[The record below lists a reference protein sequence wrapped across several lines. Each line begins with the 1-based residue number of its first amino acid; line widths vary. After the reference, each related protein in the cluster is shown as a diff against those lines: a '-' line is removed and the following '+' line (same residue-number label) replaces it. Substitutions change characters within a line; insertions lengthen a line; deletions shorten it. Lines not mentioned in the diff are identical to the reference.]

1 MKVIVC
7 GAGQVGFS
15 IARYLAQEDNDV
27 TVIDQSQE
35 LTRKIADMLD
45 VKTVRGFAS
54 HPEILEQ
61 AGANDTDMLIA
72 VTQADEVNMIACQ
85 VGHSLF
91 NITTKIARVRQQG
104 YLDPKWANLYTRDHM
119 PIDVIISPEREV
131 AEAIARRLR
140 MPGAFDLI
148 SLVDDKVKLAGV
160 RLNGNCPVINTP
172 LRQLTQLFPDL
183 NVMILGIVRGNDAI
197 APSDDEQLIEGDEIY
212 FVSDSQHLE
221 RAMTAF
227 GHEEREAR
235 RIIVFGGGNIG
246 QFLTQ
251 QIEAEN
257 TSVNIKIIEKDKQ
270 RAEIAARNLKRSVVL
285 QGDVL
290 DSAILEEANV
300 STAETVVSVTNDDET
315 NILSSLLAKRLGC
328 ARAITLINSETYSS
342 LTPSLG
348 IDVVV
353 SPRHITVSTILQHVR
368 RGRIHSVHTLRD
380 GFGELI
386 EAEALETSPLVG
398 QPLGDSDLP
407 DGVIVGAVVHDDEVI
422 IPRSSTIVH
431 AGDRV
436 VMFVP
441 SKAVRDVEKMFAVQL
456 EFF

>member
-27 TVIDQSQE
+27 TVVDSSTQ
-35 LTRKIADMLD
+35 LTRKIADTLD
-45 VKTVRGFAS
+45 IKTVNGFAS
-54 HPEILEQ
+54 HPDILEQ
-61 AGANDTDMLIA
+61 AGAADADMLIA
-72 VTQADEVNMIACQ
+72 VTQSDEVNMIACQ

-104 YLDPKWANLYTRDHM
+104 YLEAKWANLFSRDHI

-131 AEAIARRLR
+131 ASAIARRLR

-148 SLVDDKVKLAGV
+148 SLVDDMVNLAGV
-160 RLNGNCPVINTP
+160 RLNADCPVVNTP

-183 NVMILGIVRGNDAI
+183 NVRIVGIVRDATPV
-197 APSDDEQLIEGDEIY
+197 APLGDEQLMPGDEVY
-212 FVSDSQHLE
+212 FVCDHEHLD
-221 RAMTAF
+221 RAMAAF

-235 RIIVFGGGNIG
+235 RIVVFGGGNIG

-257 TSVNIKIIEKDKQ
+257 PSVNIKIIEKDKT

-285 QGDVL
+285 LGDVL
-290 DSAILEEANV
+290 DSDILEEANV
-300 STAETVVSVTNDDET
+300 ASAEAVVSVTNDDET
-315 NILSSLLAKRLGC
+315 NILAALLAKRKGS
-328 ARAITLINSETYSS
+328 ARAITLVNSEAYAP
-342 LTPSLG
+342 LTPDLG

-368 RGRIHSVHTLRD
+368 RGRIHSVHALRD

-398 QPLGDSDLP
+398 QPLGESDLP
-407 DGVIVGAVVHDDEVI
+407 DGVLVGAVVHEGEVI
-422 IPRSSTIVH
+422 IPRSSTVIH
-431 AGDRV
+431 TGDRV
-436 VMFVP
+436 VLLAP
-441 SKAVRDVEKMFAVQL
+441 ADAVRQVEKMFAVQL

>member
-7 GAGQVGFS
+7 GAGQVGYS

-27 TVIDQSQE
+27 TVVDQSQQ
-35 LTRKIADMLD
+35 LTRKIADTLD
-45 VKTVRGFAS
+45 IKTVNGFAS
-54 HPEILEQ
+54 HPDILEQ
-61 AGANDTDMLIA
+61 AGAADADMLIA
-72 VTQADEVNMIACQ
+72 VTQSDEVNMIACQ

-104 YLDPKWANLYTRDHM
+104 YLEPKWANLFTRDHM

-131 AEAIARRLR
+131 ASAIARRLR

-148 SLVDDKVKLAGV
+148 SLVGDLVKLVGV
-160 RLNGNCPVINTP
+160 RLNADCPVVNTP

-183 NVMILGIVRGNDAI
+183 NVRIVGIVRAGD
-197 APSDDEQLIEGDEIY
+197 PVSPVGDEQLMPGDEVY
-212 FVSDSQHLE
+212 FVCDHEHLD
-221 RAMTAF
+221 RAMAAF

-235 RIIVFGGGNIG
+235 RIVVFGGGNIG

-257 TSVNIKIIEKDKQ
+257 PSVNIKIIEKDKTH
-270 RAEIAARNLKRSVVL
+270 AEIAARNLKRSVVL
-285 QGDVL
+285 LGDVL
-290 DSAILEEANV
+290 DSDILEEANV
-300 STAETVVSVTNDDET
+300 SAAEAVVAVTNDDET
-315 NILSSLLAKRLGC
+315 NILAALLAKRQGS
-328 ARAITLINSETYSS
+328 ARAITLVNSEAYAP
-342 LTPSLG
+342 LVPDLG

-398 QPLGDSDLP
+398 QPLGESDLP
-407 DGVIVGAVVHDDEVI
+407 DGVLVGAVVHDGEVI
-422 IPRSSTIVH
+422 IPRSSTVIQT
-431 AGDRV
+431 GDRV
-436 VMFVP
+436 VLLAP
-441 SKAVRDVEKMFAVQL
+441 AEAVRQVEKMFAVQL

>member
-27 TVIDQSQE
+27 TVIDQSQQ
-35 LTRKIADMLD
+35 LTRKISDTLD
-45 VKTVRGFAS
+45 IKTVNGFAS

-61 AGANDTDMLIA
+61 AGADAADMLIA
-72 VTQADEVNMIACQ
+72 VTHADEVNMIACQ
-85 VGHSLF
+85 IGHSLF

-104 YLDPKWANLYTRDHM
+104 YLEPKWANLYSRDHM

-131 AEAIARRLR
+131 AGAIARRLR

-148 SLVDDKVKLAGV
+148 SLVGDRVKLAGV
-160 RLNGNCPVINTP
+160 RLHADCPVVNTP
-172 LRQLTQLFPDL
+172 LRQLTQLFPEL
-183 NVMILGIVRGNDAI
+183 NVRIVGIVRAGVSL
-197 APSDDEQLIEGDEIY
+197 PPVGDEQLMPGDEVY
-212 FVSDSQHLE
+212 FVSDSDHLD

-235 RIIVFGGGNIG
+235 RIVVFGGGNIG

-257 TSVNIKIIEKDKQ
+257 PSVNIKIVEKDKS

-290 DSAILEEANV
+290 DSEILTEANV
-300 STAETVVSVTNDDET
+300 ASAEAVVSVTNDDET
-315 NILSSLLAKRLGC
+315 NILSALLAKRQGS
-328 ARAITLINSETYSS
+328 ARAICLVNSETYAP
-342 LTPSLG
+342 LTPDLG

-398 QPLGDSDLP
+398 QPLGESDLP
-407 DGVIVGAVVHDDEVI
+407 EGVLVGAVVHDGEVV
-422 IPRSSTIVH
+422 IPRASTVIQT
-431 AGDRV
+431 GDRV
-436 VMFVP
+436 VLFAP
-441 SKAVRDVEKMFAVQL
+441 AESVRQVEKMFAVQL

>member
-27 TVIDQSQE
+27 TVVDQSQQ
-35 LTRKIADMLD
+35 LTRKIADTLD
-45 VKTVRGFAS
+45 IKTVNGFAS
-54 HPEILEQ
+54 HPDILGQ
-61 AGANDTDMLIA
+61 AGATDADMLIA
-72 VTQADEVNMIACQ
+72 VTQSDEVNMIACQ

-104 YLDPKWANLYTRDHM
+104 YLEPKWANLFSRDHM

-131 AEAIARRLR
+131 ASAIARRLR

-148 SLVDDKVKLAGV
+148 SLVGDLVKLVGV
-160 RLNGNCPVINTP
+160 RLKDDCPVVNTP

-183 NVMILGIVRGNDAI
+183 NVRIVGIVRDATPV
-197 APSDDEQLIEGDEIY
+197 APLGDEQLMPGDEVY
-212 FVSDSQHLE
+212 FVCDHEHLD
-221 RAMTAF
+221 RAMAAF

-235 RIIVFGGGNIG
+235 RIVVFGGGNIG

-257 TSVNIKIIEKDKQ
+257 PSVNIKIIEKDKTN
-270 RAEIAARNLKRSVVL
+270 AEIAARNLKRSVVL
-285 QGDVL
+285 LGDVL
-290 DSAILEEANV
+290 DSDILDEANV
-300 STAETVVSVTNDDET
+300 ASAEAVVSVTNDDET
-315 NILSSLLAKRLGC
+315 NILSALLAKRKGS
-328 ARAITLINSETYSS
+328 ARAITLVNSEAYAP
-342 LTPSLG
+342 LTPDLG

-368 RGRIHSVHTLRD
+368 RGRIHSVHALRD

-398 QPLGDSDLP
+398 QPLGESDLP
-407 DGVIVGAVVHDDEVI
+407 DGVLVGAVVHDGKVI
-422 IPRSSTIVH
+422 IPRSSTVIH

-436 VMFVP
+436 VLLAP
-441 SKAVRDVEKMFAVQL
+441 ADAVRQVEKMFAVQL

>member
-7 GAGQVGFS
+7 GAGQVGYS

-27 TVIDQSQE
+27 TVVDQSQQ
-35 LTRKIADMLD
+35 LTRKIADTLD
-45 VKTVRGFAS
+45 IKTVNGFAS
-54 HPEILEQ
+54 HPDILEQ
-61 AGANDTDMLIA
+61 AGAADADMLIA
-72 VTQADEVNMIACQ
+72 VTQSDEVNMIACQ

-104 YLDPKWANLYTRDHM
+104 YLEPKWANLFTRDHM

-131 AEAIARRLR
+131 ASAIARRLR

-148 SLVDDKVKLAGV
+148 SLVGDLVKLVGV
-160 RLNGNCPVINTP
+160 RLNADCPVVNTP

-183 NVMILGIVRGNDAI
+183 NVRIVGIVRAGD
-197 APSDDEQLIEGDEIY
+197 PVSPVGDEQLMPGDEVY
-212 FVSDSQHLE
+212 FVCDHEHLD
-221 RAMTAF
+221 RAMAAF

-235 RIIVFGGGNIG
+235 RIVVFGGGNIG

-257 TSVNIKIIEKDKQ
+257 PSVNIKIIEKDKT

-285 QGDVL
+285 LGDVL
-290 DSAILEEANV
+290 DSDILEEANV
-300 STAETVVSVTNDDET
+300 SAAEAVVAVTNDDET
-315 NILSSLLAKRLGC
+315 NILAALLAKRQGS
-328 ARAITLINSETYSS
+328 ARAITLVNSESYAP
-342 LTPSLG
+342 LVPDLG

-398 QPLGDSDLP
+398 QPLGESDLP
-407 DGVIVGAVVHDDEVI
+407 DGVLVGAVVHDGEVI
-422 IPRSSTIVH
+422 IPRSSTVIQT
-431 AGDRV
+431 GDRV
-436 VMFVP
+436 VLLAP
-441 SKAVRDVEKMFAVQL
+441 AEAVRQVEKMFAVQL

>member
-27 TVIDQSQE
+27 TVIDSSAQ
-35 LTRKIADMLD
+35 LTRKIADTLD
-45 VKTVRGFAS
+45 IKTVNGFAS
-54 HPEILEQ
+54 HPDILEQ
-61 AGANDTDMLIA
+61 AGATDADMLIA
-72 VTQADEVNMIACQ
+72 VTQSDEVNMIACQ

-104 YLDPKWANLYTRDHM
+104 YLEPKWANLFSRDHM

-131 AEAIARRLR
+131 ASAIARRLR

-148 SLVDDKVKLAGV
+148 SLVGDMVKLVGV
-160 RLNGNCPVINTP
+160 RLNADCPVVNTP

-183 NVMILGIVRGNDAI
+183 NVRIVGIVRDATPV
-197 APSDDEQLIEGDEIY
+197 APLGDEQLMPADEVY
-212 FVSDSQHLE
+212 FVCDHEHLD
-221 RAMTAF
+221 RAMAAF

-235 RIIVFGGGNIG
+235 RIVVFGGGNIG

-257 TSVNIKIIEKDKQ
+257 PSVNIKIIERDKTH
-270 RAEIAARNLKRSVVL
+270 AEIAARNLKRSVVL

-290 DSAILEEANV
+290 DSDILEEANV
-300 STAETVVSVTNDDET
+300 ASAEAVVSVTNDDET
-315 NILSSLLAKRLGC
+315 NILAALLAKRKGS
-328 ARAITLINSETYSS
+328 ARAITLVNSEAYAP
-342 LTPSLG
+342 LMPDLG

-368 RGRIHSVHTLRD
+368 RGRIHSVHALRD

-398 QPLGDSDLP
+398 QPLGESDLP
-407 DGVIVGAVVHDDEVI
+407 DGVLVGAVVHEGKVI
-422 IPRSSTIVH
+422 IPRSSTVIH

-436 VMFVP
+436 VLLAP
-441 SKAVRDVEKMFAVQL
+441 ADAVRQVEKMFAVQL

>member
-7 GAGQVGFS
+7 GAGQVGYS
-15 IARYLAQEDNDV
+15 IARYLSQEDNDV
-27 TVIDQSQE
+27 TVVDQSQQ
-35 LTRKIADMLD
+35 LTRKIADTLD
-45 VKTVRGFAS
+45 IKTVNGFAS
-54 HPEILEQ
+54 HPDILEQ
-61 AGANDTDMLIA
+61 AGAADADMLIA
-72 VTQADEVNMIACQ
+72 VTQSDEVNMIACQ

-104 YLDPKWANLYTRDHM
+104 YLEPKWANLFTRDHM

-131 AEAIARRLR
+131 ASAIARRLR

-148 SLVDDKVKLAGV
+148 SLVGDLVKLVGV
-160 RLNGNCPVINTP
+160 RLNADCPVVNTP

-183 NVMILGIVRGNDAI
+183 NVRIVGIVRAGD
-197 APSDDEQLIEGDEIY
+197 PVSPVGDEQLMPGDEVY
-212 FVSDSQHLE
+212 FVCDHEHLD
-221 RAMTAF
+221 RAMAAF

-235 RIIVFGGGNIG
+235 RIVVFGGGNIG

-257 TSVNIKIIEKDKQ
+257 PSVNIKIIEIDKAH
-270 RAEIAARNLKRSVVL
+270 AEIAARNLKRSVVL
-285 QGDVL
+285 LGDVL
-290 DSAILEEANV
+290 DSDILEEANV
-300 STAETVVSVTNDDET
+300 SAAEAVVAVTNDDET
-315 NILSSLLAKRLGC
+315 NILAALLAKRQGS
-328 ARAITLINSETYSS
+328 ARAITLVNSEAYAP
-342 LTPSLG
+342 LVPDLG

-398 QPLGDSDLP
+398 QPLGESDLP
-407 DGVIVGAVVHDDEVI
+407 DGVLVGAVVHDGEVI
-422 IPRSSTIVH
+422 IPRSSTVIQT
-431 AGDRV
+431 GDRV
-436 VMFVP
+436 VLLAP
-441 SKAVRDVEKMFAVQL
+441 AEAVRQVEKMFAVQL

>member
-27 TVIDQSQE
+27 TVVDSSSQ
-35 LTRKIADMLD
+35 LTRKIADTLD
-45 VKTVRGFAS
+45 IKTVNGFAS
-54 HPEILEQ
+54 HPDILEQ
-61 AGANDTDMLIA
+61 AGAADADMLIA
-72 VTQADEVNMIACQ
+72 VTQSDEVNMIACQ

-104 YLDPKWANLYTRDHM
+104 YLEPKWVNLFSRDHI

-131 AEAIARRLR
+131 ASAIARRLR

-148 SLVDDKVKLAGV
+148 SLVGDLVKLAGV
-160 RLNGNCPVINTP
+160 RLNADCPVVNTP

-183 NVMILGIVRGNDAI
+183 NVRIVGIVRDATPV
-197 APSDDEQLIEGDEIY
+197 APLGEEQLMPGDEVY
-212 FVSDSQHLE
+212 FVCDHEHLD
-221 RAMTAF
+221 RAMAAF

-235 RIIVFGGGNIG
+235 RIVVFGGGNIG
-246 QFLTQ
+246 LFLTQ

-257 TSVNIKIIEKDKQ
+257 PSVNIKIIEKDKS

-285 QGDVL
+285 LGDVL
-290 DSAILEEANV
+290 ESDILEEANV
-300 STAETVVSVTNDDET
+300 SSAEAVVSVTNDDET
-315 NILSSLLAKRLGC
+315 NILAALLAKRKGS
-328 ARAITLINSETYSS
+328 ARAIALINSEAYAP
-342 LTPSLG
+342 LTPDLG

-368 RGRIHSVHTLRD
+368 RGRIHSVHALRD

-398 QPLGDSDLP
+398 QPLGESDLP
-407 DGVIVGAVVHDDEVI
+407 DGVLVGAVVHEGEVI
-422 IPRSSTIVH
+422 IPRSSTVIH
-431 AGDRV
+431 TGDRV
-436 VMFVP
+436 VLLAP
-441 SKAVRDVEKMFAVQL
+441 AEAVRQVEKMFAVQL

>member
-27 TVIDQSQE
+27 TVVDSSTQ
-35 LTRKIADMLD
+35 LTRKIADTLD
-45 VKTVRGFAS
+45 IKTVNGFAS
-54 HPEILEQ
+54 HPDILEQ
-61 AGANDTDMLIA
+61 AGAADADMLIA
-72 VTQADEVNMIACQ
+72 VPQSDEVNMIACQ

-104 YLDPKWANLYTRDHM
+104 YLEAKWANLFSRDHM

-131 AEAIARRLR
+131 ASAIARRLR

-148 SLVDDKVKLAGV
+148 SLVGDLVKLAGV
-160 RLNGNCPVINTP
+160 RLNSDCPVLNTP

-183 NVMILGIVRGNDAI
+183 NVRIVGIVRDATPV
-197 APSDDEQLIEGDEIY
+197 APLGDEQLMPGDEVY
-212 FVSDSQHLE
+212 FVCDHEHLD
-221 RAMTAF
+221 RAMAAF

-235 RIIVFGGGNIG
+235 RIVVFGGGNIG

-257 TSVNIKIIEKDKQ
+257 PSVNIKIIEKDKT

-285 QGDVL
+285 LGDVL
-290 DSAILEEANV
+290 DSDILEEANV
-300 STAETVVSVTNDDET
+300 ASAEAVVSVTNDDET
-315 NILSSLLAKRLGC
+315 NILAALLAKRKGS
-328 ARAITLINSETYSS
+328 ARAITLVNSEAYAP
-342 LTPSLG
+342 LTPDLG

-368 RGRIHSVHTLRD
+368 RGRIHSVHALRD

-398 QPLGDSDLP
+398 QPLGESDLP
-407 DGVIVGAVVHDDEVI
+407 DGVLVGAVVHEGEVI
-422 IPRSSTIVH
+422 IPRASTVIH
-431 AGDRV
+431 TGDRV
-436 VMFVP
+436 VLLAP
-441 SKAVRDVEKMFAVQL
+441 ADAVRQVEKMFAVQL

>member
-27 TVIDQSQE
+27 TVVDQSQQ
-35 LTRKIADMLD
+35 LTRKIADTLD
-45 VKTVRGFAS
+45 IKTVNGFAS

-61 AGANDTDMLIA
+61 AGAVDADMLIA
-72 VTQADEVNMIACQ
+72 VTQSDEVNMIACQ

-104 YLDPKWANLYTRDHM
+104 YLEAKWANLFSRDHM

-131 AEAIARRLR
+131 ASAIARRLR

-148 SLVDDKVKLAGV
+148 SLVGDLVKLVGV
-160 RLNGNCPVINTP
+160 RLNADCPVVNTP

-183 NVMILGIVRGNDAI
+183 NVRIVGIVRAGQPT
-197 APSDDEQLIEGDEIY
+197 APLGDEQLMPGDEVY
-212 FVSDSQHLE
+212 FVCDHEHLD
-221 RAMTAF
+221 RAMAAF

-235 RIIVFGGGNIG
+235 RIVVFGGGNIG

-257 TSVNIKIIEKDKQ
+257 PSVNIKIIEKDKTH
-270 RAEIAARNLKRSVVL
+270 AEIAARKLKRSVVL
-285 QGDVL
+285 LGDVL
-290 DSAILEEANV
+290 DSDIMEEANV
-300 STAETVVSVTNDDET
+300 ASAEAVVAVTNDDKT
-315 NILSSLLAKRLGC
+315 NILAALLAKRKGS
-328 ARAITLINSETYSS
+328 ARAITLVNSEAYAP
-342 LTPSLG
+342 LTPDLG

-368 RGRIHSVHTLRD
+368 RGRIHSVHALRD

-398 QPLGDSDLP
+398 QPLGESDLP
-407 DGVIVGAVVHDDEVI
+407 EGVLVGAVVHDGEVI
-422 IPRSSTIVH
+422 IPRSSTVIQT
-431 AGDRV
+431 GDRV
-436 VMFVP
+436 VLLAP
-441 SKAVRDVEKMFAVQL
+441 ADAVRQVEKMFAVQL

>member
-7 GAGQVGFS
+7 GAGQVGYS

-27 TVIDQSQE
+27 TVVDQSQQ
-35 LTRKIADMLD
+35 LTRKIADTLD
-45 VKTVRGFAS
+45 IKTVNGFAS
-54 HPEILEQ
+54 HPDILEQ
-61 AGANDTDMLIA
+61 AGAADADMLIA
-72 VTQADEVNMIACQ
+72 VTQSDEVNMIACQ

-104 YLDPKWANLYTRDHM
+104 YLEPKWANLFTRDHM

-131 AEAIARRLR
+131 ASAIARRLR

-148 SLVDDKVKLAGV
+148 SLVGDLVKLVGV
-160 RLNGNCPVINTP
+160 RLNADCPVVNTP

-183 NVMILGIVRGNDAI
+183 NVRIVGIVRAGD
-197 APSDDEQLIEGDEIY
+197 PVSPVGDEQLMPGDEVY
-212 FVSDSQHLE
+212 FVCDHEHLD
-221 RAMTAF
+221 RAMAAF

-235 RIIVFGGGNIG
+235 RIVVFGGGNIG

-257 TSVNIKIIEKDKQ
+257 PSVNIKIIEKDKT

-285 QGDVL
+285 LGDVL
-290 DSAILEEANV
+290 DSDILEEANV
-300 STAETVVSVTNDDET
+300 SSAEAVVAVTNDDET
-315 NILSSLLAKRLGC
+315 NILAALLAKRQGS
-328 ARAITLINSETYSS
+328 ARAITLVNSEAYAP
-342 LTPSLG
+342 LVPDLG

-398 QPLGDSDLP
+398 QPLGESDLP
-407 DGVIVGAVVHDDEVI
+407 DGVLVGAVVHDGEVI
-422 IPRSSTIVH
+422 IPRSSTVIQT
-431 AGDRV
+431 GDRV
-436 VMFVP
+436 VLLAP
-441 SKAVRDVEKMFAVQL
+441 AEAVRQGEKMFAVQL

>member
-7 GAGQVGFS
+7 GAGQVGYS

-27 TVIDQSQE
+27 TVVDQSQQ
-35 LTRKIADMLD
+35 LTRKIADTLD
-45 VKTVRGFAS
+45 IKTVNGFAS
-54 HPEILEQ
+54 HPDILEQ
-61 AGANDTDMLIA
+61 AGAADADMLIA
-72 VTQADEVNMIACQ
+72 VTQSDEVNMIACQ

-91 NITTKIARVRQQG
+91 NITTNIARVRQQG
-104 YLDPKWANLYTRDHM
+104 YLEPKWANLFTRDHM

-131 AEAIARRLR
+131 ASAIARRLR

-148 SLVDDKVKLAGV
+148 SLVGDLVKLVGV
-160 RLNGNCPVINTP
+160 RLNADCPVVNTP

-183 NVMILGIVRGNDAI
+183 NVRIVGIVRAGD
-197 APSDDEQLIEGDEIY
+197 PVSPVGDEQLMPGDEVY
-212 FVSDSQHLE
+212 FVCDHEHLD
-221 RAMTAF
+221 RAMAAF

-235 RIIVFGGGNIG
+235 RIVVFGGGNIG

-257 TSVNIKIIEKDKQ
+257 PSVNIKIIEKDKTH
-270 RAEIAARNLKRSVVL
+270 AEIAARNLKRSVVL
-285 QGDVL
+285 LGDVL
-290 DSAILEEANV
+290 DSDILEEANV
-300 STAETVVSVTNDDET
+300 SAAEAVVAVTNDDET
-315 NILSSLLAKRLGC
+315 NILAALLAKRQGS
-328 ARAITLINSETYSS
+328 ARAITLVNSEAYAP
-342 LTPSLG
+342 LVPDLG

-398 QPLGDSDLP
+398 QPLGESDLP
-407 DGVIVGAVVHDDEVI
+407 DGVLVGAVVHDGEVI
-422 IPRSSTIVH
+422 IPRSSTVIQT
-431 AGDRV
+431 GDRV
-436 VMFVP
+436 VLLAP
-441 SKAVRDVEKMFAVQL
+441 AEAVRQVEKMFAVQL

>member
-7 GAGQVGFS
+7 GAGQVGYS

-27 TVIDQSQE
+27 TVVDQSQQ
-35 LTRKIADMLD
+35 LTRKIADTLD
-45 VKTVRGFAS
+45 IKTVNGFAS
-54 HPEILEQ
+54 HPDILEQ
-61 AGANDTDMLIA
+61 AGAADADMLIA
-72 VTQADEVNMIACQ
+72 VTQSDEVNMIACQ

-104 YLDPKWANLYTRDHM
+104 YLEPKWANLFTRDHM

-131 AEAIARRLR
+131 ASAIARRLR

-148 SLVDDKVKLAGV
+148 SLVGDLVKLVGV
-160 RLNGNCPVINTP
+160 RLNADCPVVNTP

-183 NVMILGIVRGNDAI
+183 NVRIVGIVRAGD
-197 APSDDEQLIEGDEIY
+197 PVSPVGDEQLMPGDEVY
-212 FVSDSQHLE
+212 FVCDHEHLD
-221 RAMTAF
+221 RAMAAF

-235 RIIVFGGGNIG
+235 RIVVFGGGNIG

-257 TSVNIKIIEKDKQ
+257 PSVNIKIIEIDKTH
-270 RAEIAARNLKRSVVL
+270 AEIAARNLKRSVVL
-285 QGDVL
+285 LGDVL
-290 DSAILEEANV
+290 DSDILEEANV
-300 STAETVVSVTNDDET
+300 SAAEAVVAVTNDDET
-315 NILSSLLAKRLGC
+315 NILAALLAKRQGS
-328 ARAITLINSETYSS
+328 ARAITLVNSEAYAP
-342 LTPSLG
+342 LVPDLG

-398 QPLGDSDLP
+398 QPLGESDLP
-407 DGVIVGAVVHDDEVI
+407 DGVLVGAVVHDGEVI
-422 IPRSSTIVH
+422 IPRSSTVIQT
-431 AGDRV
+431 GDRV
-436 VMFVP
+436 VLLAP
-441 SKAVRDVEKMFAVQL
+441 AEAVRQVEKMFAVQL

>member
-7 GAGQVGFS
+7 GAGQVGYS

-27 TVIDQSQE
+27 TVVDQSQQ
-35 LTRKIADMLD
+35 LTRKIADTLD
-45 VKTVRGFAS
+45 IKTVNGFAS
-54 HPEILEQ
+54 HPDILEQ
-61 AGANDTDMLIA
+61 AGAADADMLIA
-72 VTQADEVNMIACQ
+72 VTQSDEVNMIACQ

-104 YLDPKWANLYTRDHM
+104 YLEPKWANLFTRDHM

-131 AEAIARRLR
+131 ASAIARRLR

-148 SLVDDKVKLAGV
+148 SLVGDLVKLVGV
-160 RLNGNCPVINTP
+160 RLNADCPVVNTP

-183 NVMILGIVRGNDAI
+183 NVRIVGIVRAGD
-197 APSDDEQLIEGDEIY
+197 PVSPVGDEQLMPGDEVY
-212 FVSDSQHLE
+212 FVCDHEHLD
-221 RAMTAF
+221 RAMAAF

-235 RIIVFGGGNIG
+235 RIVVFGGGNIG

-257 TSVNIKIIEKDKQ
+257 PSVNIKIIEKDKT

-285 QGDVL
+285 LGDVL
-290 DSAILEEANV
+290 DSDILEEANV
-300 STAETVVSVTNDDET
+300 SAAEAVVAVTNDDET
-315 NILSSLLAKRLGC
+315 NILAALLAKRQGS
-328 ARAITLINSETYSS
+328 ARAITLVNSEAYAP
-342 LTPSLG
+342 LVPDLG

-398 QPLGDSDLP
+398 QPLGESDLP
-407 DGVIVGAVVHDDEVI
+407 DGVLVGAVVHDGEVI
-422 IPRSSTIVH
+422 IPRSSTVIQT
-431 AGDRV
+431 GDRV
-436 VMFVP
+436 VLLAP
-441 SKAVRDVEKMFAVQL
+441 AEAVRQVEKMFAVQL